1 MQCNDLRFA
10 GASQRVGGVFRP
22 RGFGG
27 GAAAKRLCGTPG
39 WFSLAVRRFV
49 SVLPFFDGSI
59 AMSDPFFQKMF
70 AERIGGANYGK
81 GTAIYKFEKIK
92 RAKRQALADHPE
104 RKLLDFG
111 IGENDAVAPEVVQR
125 VMAEEINNPE
135 NRGYADNGVAEYKEA
150 VARFMQREFGVELDP
165 ATEVNHAI
173 GSKPAYAMLPAVFI
187 NPGDIT
193 LMTVPGYPVAGTH
206 TTYYGGIVHK
216 LPLLAENNFLPDL
229 EGISPD
235 ILAKAKLLVL
245 NYPNSPTGKT
255 ATPEFYE
262 QVVAFAKKHEIVV
275 VQDAAHSML
284 SFDCKPHSFLSV
296 PGAKDVGVEVHSM
309 SKGFDMIGWRM
320 GWVCGNARIV
330 QAFADVKDNSDSGQF
345 IAIQKA
351 AAAALD
357 APTIPQQ
364 IRAKYL
370 RRMEKLVA
378 VLKRC
383 GFDCQMPG
391 GTYFLY
397 TPSPKG
403 LADGTTFENGEA
415 ASQHLITEQSI
426 CTVPWDDAGPF
437 LRFSVTYVADDEAAE
452 DALMAETEVR
462 LQQLDPV
469 F

>member
-1 MQCNDLRFA
+1 
-10 GASQRVGGVFRP
+10 
-22 RGFGG
+22 
-27 GAAAKRLCGTPG
+27 
-39 WFSLAVRRFV
+39 
-49 SVLPFFDGSI
+49 
-59 AMSDPFFQKMF
+59 MSDPYFQQLF
-70 AERIGGANYGK
+70 ADRIGGANYGK

-92 RAKRQALADHPE
+92 RAKRQALADHPD

-111 IGENDAVAPEVVQR
+111 IGENDAMAPEGVRQ
-125 VMAEEINNPE
+125 VMAAEINKPE
-135 NRGYADNGVAEYKEA
+135 NRGYADNGIAEFKEA
-150 VARFMQREFGVELDP
+150 AARFMQREFGVELDP
-165 ATEVNHAI
+165 ATEINHAI

-216 LPLLAENNFLPDL
+216 LPLLAENDFLPDL
-229 EGISPD
+229 DGISPD
-235 ILAKAKLLVL
+235 ILAKAKLLVI

-255 ATPEFYE
+255 ATRAFYE
-262 QVVAFAKKHEIVV
+262 KVVEFAKTNNIVV

-284 SFDCKPHSFLSV
+284 SFDQEPTSFLSV
-296 PGAKDVGVEVHSM
+296 PGAKEVGVEVHSM

-320 GWVCGNARIV
+320 GWVCGHPLLV

-345 IAIQKA
+345 IAVQKA

-357 APTIPQQ
+357 DPEIPKQ
-364 IRAKYL
+364 IREKYR

-378 VLKRC
+378 VLSRC
-383 GFDCQMPG
+383 GFDCKMPG

-403 LADGTTFENGEA
+403 LADGTTFENAEA
-415 ASQHLITEQSI
+415 ASQYLIREQSI

-452 DALMAETEVR
+452 DALMAETESR
-462 LQQLDPV
+462 LSKISPV